1 MHEDILNFNWNNEI
15 LNQKKIEKKRKEK
28 GKINNLA
35 YKSLKSKRIYIRGL
49 CPSKLIFSY

>member
-15 LNQKKIEKKRKEK
+15 LNQKKIEKKK

-35 YKSLKSKRIYIRGL
+35 YKSLKSKRIYIHGL

>member
-1 MHEDILNFNWNNEI
+1 MHEDILNFNWNNKI
-15 LNQKKIEKKRKEK
+15 LNQKKIEEKKK